1 MAKTFDPYT
10 FASTTVSGLGD
21 LLSQVDEQRMLN
33 ETGREDLANYIVGNT
48 WGDIFNNSD
57 RRQQGLNVISDSQVD
72 YSRIQNNDNL
82 INSWNSNDLQDYVNY
97 SSPTT
102 SVWGDVLGDAGK
114 AAAIGSTIAPGVGT
128 LVGAGIGAL
137 SGIVRGAAGDIINRK
152 NTAAFNRAIARANQA
167 QVDNFYNTAMNNQQ
181 RQQRQAMMNYFALGG
196 NLEGL
201 NGIEHFNVGS
211 SHSENP
217 NGGIQQGIAPDGQP
231 NLVEEGEVKY
241 KDYIYSKRIKP
252 SKALLKKNN
261 LPEKYAGLSYAEI
274 ADKLQQESED
284 RPNDPIS
291 IGTLDAWME
300 RLQNAQEE
308 TRTTNSMRRAAK
320 LIDGMSDEEKMGIL
334 AMMQGEEQPIM
345 ADGGEIRIKK
355 SKKGTFTAAAKKHG
369 KSVQEFASQV
379 LAHPE
384 NYSPAMRKK
393 ANFARVSK
401 SWNHSNGGELDG
413 HLFPKG
419 GGLGAFDYA
428 TQYILGQT
436 PEQEWARIIDE
447 DRLKRG
453 SDITRMVNSNLY
465 NAGLPIQYDVTINP
479 DGTSSMTPMF
489 MTNYSQVKYD
499 GEEPRYNQ
507 VGPATKTPPSKGKEG
522 GNDSGAGFDEA
533 DLRYAPAVGSF
544 LGMLQSAL
552 QPRDYTLANQL
563 RGIASQYNPVSAPS
577 IGGYRRYTPYDV
589 NLGDAENLALQA
601 SALRSSRGQN
611 RATQAAINAALI
623 DKFQETSAKRTLAAQ
638 EANEQRRAAIDA
650 YNLGIDKTNAS
661 LQQAYD
667 QLNSSIR
674 DKRLGLLSTAAQ
686 AQDASDTAWSNSLS
700 TTSQNFFNQLGR
712 VGEDQW
718 AYEQFMKLFPYLKS

>member
-1 MAKTFDPYT
+1 MAKTFDSYT

-21 LLSQVDEQRMLN
+21 LLNQVDEQRMLN
-33 ETGREDLANYIVGNT
+33 EAGREDLANYIVGNT

-72 YSRIQNNDNL
+72 YSGIQNNDSL

-128 LVGAGIGAL
+128 FIGAGIGAL
-137 SGIVRGAAGDIINRK
+137 SGLVRGAAGDIINRK
-152 NTAAFNRAIARANQA
+152 NTAAFNQAIARANQA
-167 QVDNFYNTAMNNQQ
+167 QIDNFYNTAMNNQQ

-201 NGIEHFNVGS
+201 NGIEHFNVGG
-211 SHSENP
+211 SHGENP
-217 NGGIQQGIAPDGQP
+217 DGGIQQGIAPDGQP

-291 IGTLDAWME
+291 TSTLDDWML
-300 RLQNAQEE
+300 RLQSAQEE
-308 TRTTNSMRRAAK
+308 TKASNAVKRAAK
-320 LIDGMSDEEKMGIL
+320 IINGLSDEEKLGIL
-334 AMMQGEEQPIM
+334 AMMQGGEQPMM
-345 ADGGEIRIKK
+345 ANGGKIHIKE

-384 NYSPAMRKK
+384 NYSEAMRRK
-393 ANFARVSK
+393 AQFARNAKKWS
-401 SWNHSNGGELDG
+401 HAEGG
-413 HLFPKG
+413 HLFDGEGNSYLTYNPYGKG
-419 GGLGAFDYA
+419 YPTGYGIDYIDGPVFPV
-428 TQYILGQT
+428 TQINIPEGDTSLAEYIVPEVENPYDMFSRPSNVE
-436 PEQEWARIIDE
+436 PEQDE
-447 DRLKRG
+447 LVSPQKPLGIAENYGLKSRE
-453 SDITRMVNSNLY
+453 LE
-465 NAGLPIQYDVTINP
+465 LP
-479 DGTSSMTPMF
+479 
-489 MTNYSQVKYD
+489 
-499 GEEPRYNQ
+499 EPERDTY
-507 VGPATKTPPSKGKEG
+507 
-522 GNDSGAGFDEA
+522 
-533 DLRYAPAVGSF
+533 LRYMPAVGSF

-563 RGIASQYNPVSAPS
+563 RDIASQYTPMSAPS
-577 IGGYRRYTPYDV
+577 IGGYRRYIPYDV

-623 DKFQETSAKRTLAAQ
+623 NKFQETSAKRNLAAQ

-712 VGEDQW
+712 VGEDNW
-718 AYEQFMKLFPYLKS
+718 AYNQFLKLLPYLKS

>member
-1 MAKTFDPYT
+1 MKIKILSLPKHNFADGGDTGNGVTTF
-10 FASTTVSGLGD
+10 SGLKHG
-21 LLSQVDEQRMLN
+21 Q
-33 ETGREDLANYIVGNT
+33 
-48 WGDIFNNSD
+48 F
-57 RRQQGLNVISDSQVD
+57 GLD
-72 YSRIQNNDNL
+72 
-82 INSWNSNDLQDYVNY
+82 
-97 SSPTT
+97 
-102 SVWGDVLGDAGK
+102 
-114 AAAIGSTIAPGVGT
+114 
-128 LVGAGIGAL
+128 GI
-137 SGIVRGAAGDIINRK
+137 
-152 NTAAFNRAIARANQA
+152 
-167 QVDNFYNTAMNNQQ
+167 
-181 RQQRQAMMNYFALGG
+181 
-196 NLEGL
+196 
-201 NGIEHFNVGS
+201 
-211 SHSENP
+211 P
-217 NGGIQQGIAPDGQP
+217 QGIASDGLP
-231 NLVEEGEVKY
+231 NYVQGGGFDENGKPIKGEVKY
-241 KDYIYSKRIKP
+241 KDYIYGE
-252 SKALLKKNN
+252 LKITKKLADKFN
-261 LPEKYAGLSYAEI
+261 LPEKWIGLKYQEAADI
-274 ADKLQQESED
+274 AQQESED

-291 IGTLDAWME
+291 ISTLDDWML
-300 RLQNAQEE
+300 RLQSAQEE
-308 TRTTNSMRRAAK
+308 TKASNAVKRAAK
-320 LIDGMSDEEKMGIL
+320 IINGLSDEEKLGIL
-334 AMMQGEEQPIM
+334 AMMQGEEQPMM
-345 ADGGEIRIKK
+345 ANGGKIHIKE

-393 ANFARVSK
+393 ANFARNAAK
-401 SWNHSNGGELDG
+401 WHEAGGY
-413 HLFPKG
+413 LFPEG

-436 PEQEWARIIDE
+436 PEQEWTRILDE
-447 DRLKRG
+447 DRREKG
-453 SDITRMVNSNLY
+453 ADITRMVNSNLY

-479 DGTSSMTPMF
+479 DGTPSMTPMF

-507 VGPATKTPPSKGKEG
+507 VGPATKTPSSKETTTSTGKGG

-611 RATQAAINAALI
+611 RATQAAINTALI
-623 DKFQETSAKRTLAAQ
+623 NKFQETSAKRNLTAQ

-650 YNLGIDKTNAS
+650 YNLGIDKTNIS

-674 DKRLGLLSTAAQ
+674 DRRLGLLSAAAQ

-700 TTSQNFFNQLGR
+700 TTTQNFFNQLGR